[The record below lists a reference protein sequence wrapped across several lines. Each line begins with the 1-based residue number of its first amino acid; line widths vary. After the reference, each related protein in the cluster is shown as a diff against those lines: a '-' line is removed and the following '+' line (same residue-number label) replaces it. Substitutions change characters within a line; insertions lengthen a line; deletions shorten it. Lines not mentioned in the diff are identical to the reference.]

1 MCKIVLFCF
10 VLTVINFVIVHS
22 IECSVA
28 AIAFIDSE
36 LSRERE
42 KELSACV

>member
-1 MCKIVLFCF
+1 MCNIVLFCSF
-10 VLTVINFVIVHS
+10 VLTVIIHS

-28 AIAFIDSE
+28 AIAFIDNE